1 MKVRGLQIWG
11 LLLTL
16 LGWIFVACT
25 MAMEGWKV
33 TSVGG
38 QGGSSIITVGWYW
51 SSLWRACFTDSA
63 ATSNCYD
70 FPVLWAVED
79 YIQIV
84 RALLMS
90 GMAVGVLGFILSFA
104 GMECTYIGGKD
115 NEKNR
120 SMFTGS
126 LCHVFSAEGK
136 ASRLSHTNLS
146 IISELSSRSGVS
158 SISEISSQSGSSA
171 VSHISPVNTRTR
183 RPSRSKRKSRNSVKT
198 KVYRPVG
205 SSMSSRLSP
214 QRPYREQ
221 AAEDLGNDDSIP
233 DMSRALAVV
242 SVILGFWAAVFALI
256 GLKCNKI
263 GGSELT
269 NARIAFAA
277 ELTFMLSAPS
287 HHTSGF
293 VCAIMLRSPDAILTS
308 ILVPVSIH
316 LLVLCSASSPPHLQ
330 ENLQEKV
337 HCVHELG

>member
-16 LGWIFVACT
+16 LGWIFVACS

-38 QGGSSIITVGWYW
+38 QAGSSIITVGWYW
-51 SSLWRACFTDSA
+51 SSLWRACYTDSA

-79 YIQIV
+79 YLQIV

-126 LCHVFSAEGK
+126 FCHVFSGLLSACGYSVYAHYISAEFFNPRFGGLQFDLGTPLFLGWAGCAFQITGGFFFLVSVWKIRSQTYSRSLTSIVPAVEGK
-136 ASRLSHTNLS
+136 ASRYSHTNLS

-158 SISEISSQSGSSA
+158 SISELSSQSGPSA
-171 VSHISPVNTRTR
+171 VSHISPVNTRVSRTR
-183 RPSRSKRKSRNSVKT
+183 RPSRSRRKSRSSVKT
-198 KVYRPVG
+198 EVHRPVR
-205 SSMSSRLSP
+205 SSTSSRLS
-214 QRPYREQ
+214 RS
-221 AAEDLGNDDSIP
+221 DLNRRKLSTP
-233 DMSRALAVV
+233 SRTTTH
-242 SVILGFWAAVFALI
+242 F
-256 GLKCNKI
+256 
-263 GGSELT
+263 
-269 NARIAFAA
+269 
-277 ELTFMLSAPS
+277 
-287 HHTSGF
+287 F
-293 VCAIMLRSPDAILTS
+293 VRNSYL
-308 ILVPVSIH
+308 
-316 LLVLCSASSPPHLQ
+316 
-330 ENLQEKV
+330 
-337 HCVHELG
+337 